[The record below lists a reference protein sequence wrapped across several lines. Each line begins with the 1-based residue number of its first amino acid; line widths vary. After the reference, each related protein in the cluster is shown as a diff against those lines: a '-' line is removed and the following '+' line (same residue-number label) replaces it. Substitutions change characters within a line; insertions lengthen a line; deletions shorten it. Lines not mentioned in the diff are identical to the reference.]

1 MSRSLSYIHLK
12 TTVNFTNLKT
22 LTING
27 EPTSTTITCTAGD
40 GHSAGIVLDNIT
52 DTVTLNNL
60 RQTFCGSRVIVN
72 FDRIYDETYSKIL
85 SSALTI
91 VHCHD
96 MELEELIIERSRGNG
111 LTIFNLQGGRVY
123 IKSSIFIDNELPS
136 EYINATEPVYGGS
149 GVCIL
154 LGKFLQGQYSPMTIQ
169 FDNCTFR
176 NNTAHTEHY
185 NLGQTLTGYGRGGGA
200 YVLID
205 SGFADVHILFLGCKF
220 IANHAFIG
228 GGLSINIHGR
238 INRETSNVTVEIEDS
253 LFKHNGCSNHS
264 VHSGFGGGV
273 HFAFNTF
280 LEGTGIVNCHYLV
293 RLSLIHI

>member
-1 MSRSLSYIHLK
+1 MAVTCCASCMLLMLLILAAANTQPSQRTKKVFDVSCDQNSESQRDCQNKSLETVAATVQENTYTDVQINVKIPQLHLK
-12 TTVNFTNLKT
+12 STVNFTNLKT
-22 LTING
+22 LTISG
-27 EPTSTTITCTAGD
+27 EPTPTTIICTAGD
-40 GHSAGIVLDNIT
+40 SHSAGIVLDNIT

-185 NLGQTLTGYGRGGGA
+185 NLGQT
-200 YVLID
+200 
-205 SGFADVHILFLGCKF
+205 
-220 IANHAFIG
+220 
-228 GGLSINIHGR
+228 
-238 INRETSNVTVEIEDS
+238 
-253 LFKHNGCSNHS
+253 
-264 VHSGFGGGV
+264 
-273 HFAFNTF
+273 
-280 LEGTGIVNCHYLV
+280 
-293 RLSLIHI
+293 